1 MVKVSVIV
9 PVYNAEKVLPRCIE
23 SILNQ
28 SYKNLELI
36 LVNDG
41 SIDKSIDIIHKYEKL
56 DNRVKVIDN
65 KNNGVSETRNIGV
78 GEAIGEYIQFI
89 DSDDFIELDM
99 IEKTIKLMEDN
110 VADIVMTGVFLDIEE
125 KGEFSTSIQTF
136 EDNFS
141 ISKEEIAKN
150 VLDRL
155 NGTYIN
161 SPVNKLY
168 KRSII
173 VDNNIIMNKEI
184 DLGEDLVF
192 NLSYLRYCNR
202 VVFSK
207 ESYYHYCMKVE
218 ENLTFKY
225 RNNKMDLMEFLFKE
239 CREYFKWSGLDRDEI
254 KKLNGLFIKW
264 MYSCYIDLN
273 NKNCTLTTRGK
284 YKYIKESIE
293 KYKYIT
299 NNVNETSNLLRILKV
314 TFISP
319 IIVMVVSKVI
329 YFIKTNLRKIL
340 YR

>member
-1 MVKVSVIV
+1 MEKVSVIV
-9 PVYNAEKVLPRCIE
+9 PIYNAEKVLPRCID

-28 SYKNLELI
+28 SYPNLELI
-36 LVNDG
+36 LINDG
-41 SIDKSIDIIHKYEKL
+41 SIDGSIDIIRKYEKL
-56 DNRVKVIDN
+56 DNRVKVINN

-78 GEAIGEYIQFI
+78 IQASGKYIQFV

-99 IEKTIKLMEDN
+99 VEKTVKLIENND
-110 VADIVMTGVFLDIEE
+110 ADIVMTGLFLDIE
-125 KGEFSTSIQTF
+125 KNKKISTSIQTF
-136 EDNFS
+136 EDSIS
-141 ISKEEIAKN
+141 ISKEDIAKN

-168 KRSII
+168 KKSII
-173 VDNNIIMNKEI
+173 IDNNIVMNKKI
-184 DLGEDLVF
+184 DLGEDLIF
-192 NLSYLRYCNR
+192 NLNYLKYCNK

-218 ENLTFKY
+218 DNLTFKY
-225 RNNKMDLMEFLFKE
+225 RNNKMELMEFLFKE
-239 CREYFKWSGLDRDEI
+239 CKEYLKWGNLDENEI
-254 KKLNGLFIKW
+254 RKLNAIFIKW

-273 NKNCTLTTRGK
+273 NKNCNLTFIDK
-284 YKYIKESIE
+284 YKYIKKSIK
-293 KYKYIT
+293 KYEYVIEDTK
-299 NNVNETSNLLRILKV
+299 ELSSMLKILKL

-319 IIVMVVSKVI
+319 IIVIIVSKVI